1 MFFSR
6 NRHQMSDQQS
16 HSDAL
21 EASLNAARREA
32 DALREQIQ
40 IFDRRRNSTNAIT
53 SNALTSNALTSNPMM
68 TSNVQ
73 KSGQQSLD
81 PNMDSAWAT
90 LLSQVSSNFD
100 FLSPLMQGNAQR
112 VKREG
117 KGTVK
122 HCF

>member
-53 SNALTSNALTSNPMM
+53 SNALTSNPMM

-100 FLSPLMQGNAQR
+100 FLSPLMQG
-112 VKREG
+112 
-117 KGTVK
+117 
-122 HCF
+122 